1 MAYAELFE
9 SILEPE
15 IEDAE
20 EETFWLYSQPI
31 PSSNLGFVDPKASTV
46 DARVGGVDYT
56 IHQSP
61 GVLSS
66 DRAGGTTGA
75 VLWKISPVFADWL
88 SSPTNFLFAS
98 SPPLLDA
105 ASAIL
110 ELGCGIS
117 PLNAFALAPRVASH
131 TLTDQAY
138 VQRLLQRTL
147 DDNSS
152 LLSPSS
158 TSSSS
163 SSSSRRS
170 KPKPGR
176 RGTVSFETLD
186 WETDELPRGRAFDAV
201 LACDCVYNY
210 ALIPPLV
217 QTCVDACRR
226 RQRHEDEE
234 GGGGELAKRP
244 SLCIVAQQLRNDDV
258 FKSWLEAFVKEFRV
272 WRVADDRLPET
283 LRPSAGFVI
292 HVGILRE

>member
-1 MAYAELFE
+1 MCVC
-9 SILEPE
+9 
-15 IEDAE
+15 
-20 EETFWLYSQPI
+20 
-31 PSSNLGFVDPKASTV
+31 PS
-46 DARVGGVDYT
+46 
-56 IHQSP
+56 
-61 GVLSS
+61 
-66 DRAGGTTGA
+66 
-75 VLWKISPVFADWL
+75 VLWKISSIFADWL

-98 SPPLLDA
+98 SSPPLLDA
-105 ASAIL
+105 ASAVL

-147 DDNSS
+147 DDN
-152 LLSPSS
+152 LPLPSP
-158 TSSSS
+158 SS

-170 KPKPGR
+170 RPKPGR
-176 RGTVSFETLD
+176 HLSSGAVSFETLD
-186 WETDELPRGRAFDAV
+186 WETDELPRGRSYDAV

-226 RQRHEDEE
+226 RRQREE
-234 GGGGELAKRP
+234 EEEEQESGGAGGAGGGEDAKRP

>member
-1 MAYAELFE
+1 MTYPELFE

-31 PSSNLGFVDPKASTV
+31 PSSNLGFIDPKADTV
-46 DARVGGVDYT
+46 DAHLAGADYT

-66 DRAGGTTGA
+66 SRAGGTTGA
-75 VLWKISPVFADWL
+75 VLWKISPVFAGWL
-88 SSPTNFLFAS
+88 SSPDNFLFPS
-98 SPPLLDA
+98 FLDQT
-105 ASAIL
+105 SAVL

-117 PLNAFALAPRVASH
+117 PLNAFALSPRVASH

-138 VQRLLQRTL
+138 VQRFVQRNL
-147 DDNSS
+147 DENAH
-152 LLSPSS
+152 LLSRSS
-158 TSSSS
+158 AA
-163 SSSSRRS
+163 SSSSRRRS
-170 KPKPGR
+170 KPKSGR
-176 RGTVSFETLD
+176 PAPDVNISFATLD
-186 WETDELPRGRAFDAV
+186 WETDSPVPPPQRRSFDAV

-217 QTCVDACRR
+217 QTCAEACRLR
-226 RQRHEDEE
+226 VKEEDDD
-234 GGGGELAKRP
+234 GEVGKRP

-258 FKSWLEAFVKEFRV
+258 FKSWLEAFLRDFRV
-272 WRVADDRLPET
+272 WRVPDDKLPEA

-292 HVGILRE
+292 HVGILRQ